1 METPNLARIAAPM
14 VNQSDLPFRL
24 LVRKYGATAT
34 YTQMLIPDKILNDRD
49 YLEFHQRDLELASNA
64 PEGPPTIVQV
74 CGNDTEQVVQAAKRI
89 QTLCQGIDLNLGC
102 PQDAAREGHYG
113 AYLLSQKDWP
123 LVNDI
128 VSSLSHSLTIPVS
141 AKLRLCQPSTK
152 TLDLGSALQA
162 SGASWITLHPRT
174 VSARRRRQGA
184 ADLKVV
190 RTLKA
195 SLTIPVIS
203 NGNVRHWDDIPKNLV
218 FTGADGVMV
227 DAELAM
233 TLVSTASLRRLCLIL
248 SPYLASTSTSVEVIP
263 GQRL

>member
-1 METPNLARIAAPM
+1 MEIPNLARIAAPM

-74 CGNDTEQVVQAAKRI
+74 CGNDTEQVVQAAKRV

-113 AYLLSQKDWP
+113 AYLLGQKDWP
-123 LVNDI
+123 LVIDI
-128 VSSLSHSLTIPVS
+128 VSSLSHSLTIPIS

-152 TLDLGSALQA
+152 TLDLASASEA

-184 ADLKVV
+184 ADLEVV

-195 SLTIPVIS
+195 SLTIPVVS
-203 NGNVRHWDDIPKNLV
+203 NGNVRHWDDIPKNLA

-233 TLVSTASLRRLCLIL
+233 TWASTASSRRPYPIL
-248 SPYLASTSTSVEVIP
+248 LPYPASTSTSVENIP